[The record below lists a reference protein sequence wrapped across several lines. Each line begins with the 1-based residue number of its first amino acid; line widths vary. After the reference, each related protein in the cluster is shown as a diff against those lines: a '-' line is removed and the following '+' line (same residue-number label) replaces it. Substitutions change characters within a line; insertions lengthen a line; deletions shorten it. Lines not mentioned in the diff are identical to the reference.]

1 MQWFLKNPFELK
13 LKVWTPFT
21 CWIRFCRE
29 KLQNQSFFS
38 PPQPIIDLIEFCS
51 DITLLIGQSK
61 KINRES
67 QMLIWISSGSSGY
80 KDRESDR
87 NTECDGSRLLQAN
100 KLEHSELK
108 DLKTNR
114 GWILIIG
121 IMSERTLWSCLL
133 HRIINILWHLSG
145 QHAK

>member
-29 KLQNQSFFS
+29 KLQNQSNFF
-38 PPQPIIDLIEFCS
+38 QQIIDLIEFCS
-51 DITLLIGQSK
+51 NITRQIGQSK

-67 QMLIWISSGSSGY
+67 QMLMWIPSGSSGY

-87 NTECDGSRLLQAN
+87 NTECDGLLQAN

-108 DLKTNR
+108 DLKSNR